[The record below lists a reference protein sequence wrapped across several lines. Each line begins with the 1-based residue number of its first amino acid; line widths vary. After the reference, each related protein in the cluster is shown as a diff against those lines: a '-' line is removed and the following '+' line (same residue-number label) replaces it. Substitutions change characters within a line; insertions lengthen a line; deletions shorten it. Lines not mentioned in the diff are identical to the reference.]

1 MKKIGFI
8 AVALAT
14 VLLVG
19 CTPTPEP
26 EPTVNSVTL
35 DKTKLTLAVGAE
47 EMLKATVDP
56 AGTAVAW
63 ASSDNAVAIVTG
75 GGMVSAVAEGT
86 AVITATAGEKTAECV
101 VTVEADAFYNE
112 LSIADWGVYL
122 PGDGKL
128 IPGTDTILKLSI
140 GETKCALTY
149 VPEYYA
155 WDENITFDQNA
166 GGFVGD
172 GVVFVL
178 QNFPTY
184 VVNDEK
190 FPEHAGKG
198 VNMGYFGVRP
208 LAEGEVVP
216 LVANSGNIEAETYG
230 DWIQLLYSI
239 DEETTEDEV
248 DAVRTEAMAN
258 TTGALMFFG
267 EDWGYDVYMG
277 AVNKLFYQSA
287 YTDKET
293 GEEVPAVFA
302 ADVTWANVT
311 AEDRLYGFKVDM
323 DVLENEQKIKLVTPY
338 DYSTIDR
345 VFDVNG
351 VFDALEEAP
360 AKVSARTPKLMNSS
374 YRLEK
379 TPTLNGK
386 SLDTKTL
393 HMAK

>member
-75 GGMVSAVAEGT
+75 GGVVSAVAEGT

-112 LSIADWGVYL
+112 LSIADWGIYL

-128 IPGTDTILKLSI
+128 IPGTDTIFELSI

-149 VPEYYA
+149 ISEYYA
-155 WDENITFDQNA
+155 WDENITFDNKS
-166 GGFVGD
+166 GFVGD
-172 GVVFVL
+172 GIVFVL
-178 QNFPTY
+178 QNVPMY
-184 VVNDEK
+184 VVNDEN
-190 FPEHAGKG
+190 FPEYAGVG
-198 VNMGYFGVRP
+198 IDMGYFGVLP
-208 LAEGEVVP
+208 LAEGEVRP
-216 LVANSGNIEAETYG
+216 LFANSGNIEAETYG
-230 DWIQLLYSI
+230 DWIQLLYSV
-239 DEETTEDEV
+239 DEETTEEEV
-248 DAVRTEAMAN
+248 DAVRTEALAN

-267 EDWGYDVYMG
+267 EDWGYDVYIG

-287 YTDKET
+287 YKDKET
-293 GEEVPAVFA
+293 GEEIPAVFA

-311 AEDRLYGFKVDM
+311 ADDRIYGFKVDM

-338 DYSTIDR
+338 DYSKIDR

-351 VFDALEEAP
+351 VFDAAEEAP
-360 AKVSARTPKLMNSS
+360 AKVSASTPKLMNSS

-379 TPTLNGK
+379 APTLNGK
-386 SLDTKTL
+386 SLDTRTL

>member
-1 MKKIGFI
+1 MKKISFI

-19 CTPTPEP
+19 CQPDP

-112 LSIADWGVYL
+112 LSIAESGVYI
-122 PGDGKL
+122 PAEDV
-128 IPGTDTILKLSI
+128 IPGTDTVLTLGL
-140 GETKCALTY
+140 GETKCALAY
-149 VPEYYA
+149 IPKFFA
-155 WDENITFDQNA
+155 WDENVTFDEKNSA
-166 GGFVGD
+166 FVGN
-172 GVVFVL
+172 GIVFVL
-178 QNFPTY
+178 QNIPMY

-190 FPEHAGKG
+190 IPDYAGVV
-198 VNMGYFGVRP
+198 VNMGYFGVVP
-208 LAEGEVVP
+208 STEGEVLP
-216 LVANSGNIEAETYG
+216 LFANSGNIEAETYG
-230 DWIQLLYSI
+230 DWIQLLYST
-239 DEETTEDEV
+239 EEDLAGMNDSDIEAIYTK
-248 DAVRTEAMAN
+248 AMAN
-258 TTGALMFFG
+258 TTGALMLFG
-267 EDWGYDVYMG
+267 EDEGYDAYTG
-277 AVNKLFYQSA
+277 AINKLLYQSA
-287 YTDKET
+287 FQNPET
-293 GEEVPAVFA
+293 GEEYPEVFA

-311 AEDRLYGFKVDM
+311 AEDRCYGFKVDM

-338 DYSTIDR
+338 DYSKIDR

-351 VFDALEEAP
+351 VFDAPEEAP

-379 TPTLNGK
+379 TPTFNGK
-386 SLDTKTL
+386 SLDNKTL

>member
-19 CTPTPEP
+19 CTPTLEL

-128 IPGTDTILKLSI
+128 IPGTDTILDLSI

-149 VPEYYA
+149 IPEYYA
-155 WDENITFDQNA
+155 WDENITFDNKS
-166 GGFVGD
+166 GFVGD
-172 GVVFVL
+172 GIVFVL
-178 QNFPTY
+178 QNVPMY
-184 VVNDEK
+184 VVNDEN
-190 FPEHAGKG
+190 FPEYAGVG
-198 VNMGYFGVRP
+198 VSMGYFGVMP
-208 LAEGEVVP
+208 LAEGKVLP
-216 LVANSGNIEAETYG
+216 LFANSGNIEAETYG
-230 DWIQLLYSI
+230 DWIQLLFSA
-239 DEETTEDEV
+239 DEEITEDEV

-267 EDWGYDVYMG
+267 ADWGYDVYMG

-287 YTDKET
+287 YEDKET
-293 GEEVPAVFA
+293 GEEIPAVFA

-338 DYSTIDR
+338 DYSKIDR

-351 VFDALEEAP
+351 VFDTAEEAP
-360 AKVSARTPKLMNSS
+360 AKVSASTPKLINRS

-386 SLDTKTL
+386 SLDNKTL

>member
-14 VLLVG
+14 VLLVS

-128 IPGTDTILKLSI
+128 IPGTDTILKLTI
-140 GETKCALTY
+140 GEIKCALTY
-149 VPEYYA
+149 IPQYYA
-155 WDENITFDQNA
+155 WDENITFDNKS
-166 GGFVGD
+166 GFVGD
-172 GVVFVL
+172 GIVFVL
-178 QNFPTY
+178 QNVPMY
-184 VVNDEK
+184 VVNDEN
-190 FPEHAGKG
+190 FPDYAGIG
-198 VNMGYFGVRP
+198 VDMGYFRVRP

-267 EDWGYDVYMG
+267 EEWGYDVYMG

-311 AEDRLYGFKVDM
+311 AEDRIYGFKVDM

>member
-19 CTPTPEP
+19 CKPTPE

-112 LSIADWGVYL
+112 LSIADWGVYI

-128 IPGTDTILKLSI
+128 IPGTDTIIKLTI
-140 GETKCALTY
+140 GEVKCALTY

-155 WDENITFDQNA
+155 WDENITFDNKS
-166 GGFVGD
+166 GFVGD
-172 GVVFVL
+172 GIVFGL
-178 QNFPTY
+178 QNVPMY
-184 VVNDEK
+184 VVNDEN
-190 FPEHAGKG
+190 FPDYAGI
-198 VNMGYFGVRP
+198 VVDMGYFGVAP
-208 LAEGEVVP
+208 LADEGEVVP
-216 LVANSGNIEAETYG
+216 LFANSGNIEAETYG
-230 DWIQLLYSI
+230 DWIQLLFSPGEDI
-239 DEETTEDEV
+239 TEEEV
-248 DAVRTEAMAN
+248 DAVRTKAMAN

-267 EDWGYDVYMG
+267 ADWVYDAYIG
-277 AVNKLFYQSA
+277 AVNKLFFQSA
-287 YTDKET
+287 YKDKET
-293 GEEVPAVFA
+293 GEEYPAVFA

-311 AEDRLYGFKVDM
+311 AEDRIYGFKLDM

-338 DYSTIDR
+338 DYSKIDR

-360 AKVSARTPKLMNSS
+360 AKVSASTPKLINRS

>member
-75 GGMVSAVAEGT
+75 GGVVSAVAEGT

-112 LSIADWGVYL
+112 LSIADWGVYQQ
-122 PGDGKL
+122 GGKL
-128 IPGTDTILKLSI
+128 IPETDTIIELII
-140 GETKCALTY
+140 GETKCALAY
-149 VPEYYA
+149 IPAYYA

-166 GGFVGD
+166 GEFVGD
-172 GVVFVL
+172 GIVFVL
-178 QNFPTY
+178 QNIPMY
-184 VVNDEK
+184 VVNDEN
-190 FPEHAGKG
+190 FPNYAGVPVG
-198 VNMGYFGVRP
+198 MGYFGVMP

-216 LVANSGNIEAETYG
+216 CCANSGNIEAETYG

-239 DEETTEDEV
+239 DEETTEEEV
-248 DAVRTEAMAN
+248 DAVRTEALAN

-267 EDWGYDVYMG
+267 ADWGYDAYIG

-287 YTDKET
+287 YKDNET
-293 GEEVPAVFA
+293 GEEIPAVFA

-311 AEDRLYGFKVDM
+311 AEDRIYGFKFDM
-323 DVLENEQKIKLVTPY
+323 DVLENEKKIKLVTPY
-338 DYSTIDR
+338 DYSKIDR

-351 VFDALEEAP
+351 VFDAAEEAP

>member
-75 GGMVSAVAEGT
+75 GGVVSAVAEGT

-101 VTVEADAFYNE
+101 VTVEADAFYNA
-112 LSIADWGVYL
+112 LSIADWGIYL

-128 IPGTDTILKLSI
+128 IPGTDTIFELSI

-149 VPEYYA
+149 ISEYYA
-155 WDENITFDQNA
+155 WDENITFDNKS
-166 GGFVGD
+166 GFVGD
-172 GVVFVL
+172 GIVFVL
-178 QNFPTY
+178 QNVPMY
-184 VVNDEK
+184 VVNDEN
-190 FPEHAGKG
+190 FPEYAGVG
-198 VNMGYFGVRP
+198 IDMGYFGVLP
-208 LAEGEVVP
+208 LAEGEVRP
-216 LVANSGNIEAETYG
+216 LFANSGNIEAETYG
-230 DWIQLLYSI
+230 DWIQLLFSV
-239 DEETTEDEV
+239 DEETTEEEV
-248 DAVRTEAMAN
+248 DAVRTEALAN

-267 EDWGYDVYMG
+267 EDWGYDAYIG

-287 YTDKET
+287 YKDKET
-293 GEEVPAVFA
+293 GEEIPALFA

-311 AEDRLYGFKVDM
+311 ADDRIYGFKVDM

-338 DYSTIDR
+338 DYSKIDR

-351 VFDALEEAP
+351 VFDAAEEAP
-360 AKVSARTPKLMNSS
+360 AKVSASTPKLMNSS

-386 SLDTKTL
+386 LLDTKTL

>member
-63 ASSDNAVAIVTG
+63 ASNNNAVAIVTG
-75 GGMVSAVAEGT
+75 GGVVSAVAEGT

-112 LSIADWGVYL
+112 LSIADWGIYL

-128 IPGTDTILKLSI
+128 IPGTDTIFELSI

-149 VPEYYA
+149 IPAYYA
-155 WDENITFDQNA
+155 WDENITFDNKS
-166 GGFVGD
+166 GFVGD
-172 GVVFVL
+172 GIVFVL
-178 QNFPTY
+178 QNVPMY
-184 VVNDEK
+184 VVNDEN
-190 FPEHAGKG
+190 FPEYAGVG
-198 VNMGYFGVRP
+198 IDMGYFGVLP
-208 LAEGEVVP
+208 LAEGEVRP
-216 LVANSGNIEAETYG
+216 LFANSGNIEAETYG
-230 DWIQLLYSI
+230 DWIQLLYSV
-239 DEETTEDEV
+239 DEETTEEEV
-248 DAVRTEAMAN
+248 DAVRTEALAN

-267 EDWGYDVYMG
+267 EDWGYDVYIG

-293 GEEVPAVFA
+293 GEEIPAVFA

-311 AEDRLYGFKVDM
+311 ADDRIYGFKVDM

-338 DYSTIDR
+338 DYSKIDR

-351 VFDALEEAP
+351 VFDAAEEAP
-360 AKVSARTPKLMNSS
+360 AKVSASTPKLMNSS

>member
-75 GGMVSAVAEGT
+75 GGVVSAVAEGT

-101 VTVEADAFYNE
+101 VTVEADAFYNA
-112 LSIADWGVYL
+112 LSIADWGIYL

-128 IPGTDTILKLSI
+128 IPGTDTIFELSI

-149 VPEYYA
+149 ISEYYA
-155 WDENITFDQNA
+155 WDENITFDNKS
-166 GGFVGD
+166 GFVGD
-172 GVVFVL
+172 GIVFVL
-178 QNFPTY
+178 QNVPMY
-184 VVNDEK
+184 VVNDEN
-190 FPEHAGKG
+190 FPNFAGVG
-198 VNMGYFGVRP
+198 IDMGYFGVLP
-208 LAEGEVVP
+208 LAEGEVRP
-216 LVANSGNIEAETYG
+216 LFANSGNIEAETYG
-230 DWIQLLYSI
+230 DWIQLLFSV
-239 DEETTEDEV
+239 DEETTEEEV
-248 DAVRTEAMAN
+248 DAVRTEALAN

-267 EDWGYDVYMG
+267 EDWGYDAYIG

-287 YTDKET
+287 YKDKET
-293 GEEVPAVFA
+293 GEEIPAVFA
-302 ADVTWANVT
+302 ADVTWANIT
-311 AEDRLYGFKVDM
+311 AEDRIYGFKFDM
-323 DVLENEQKIKLVTPY
+323 DVLENEKKIKLVTPY
-338 DYSTIDR
+338 DYSKIDR

-351 VFDALEEAP
+351 VFDAAEEAP

>member
-14 VLLVG
+14 VLLVS

-128 IPGTDTILKLSI
+128 IPGTDTILKLTI
-140 GETKCALTY
+140 GEIKCALTY
-149 VPEYYA
+149 IPQYYA
-155 WDENITFDQNA
+155 WDENITFDNKS
-166 GGFVGD
+166 GFVGD
-172 GVVFVL
+172 GIVFVL
-178 QNFPTY
+178 QNVPMY
-184 VVNDEK
+184 VVNDEN
-190 FPEHAGKG
+190 FPDYAGIG
-198 VNMGYFGVRP
+198 VDMGYFGVRP

-267 EDWGYDVYMG
+267 EEWGYDVYMG

>member
-75 GGMVSAVAEGT
+75 GGVVSAVAEGT

-112 LSIADWGVYL
+112 LSIADWGIYL

-128 IPGTDTILKLSI
+128 IPGTDTIFELSI

-149 VPEYYA
+149 ISEYYA
-155 WDENITFDQNA
+155 WDENITFDNKS
-166 GGFVGD
+166 GFVGD
-172 GVVFVL
+172 GIVFVL
-178 QNFPTY
+178 QNVPMY
-184 VVNDEK
+184 VVNDEN
-190 FPEHAGKG
+190 FPEYAGVG
-198 VNMGYFGVRP
+198 IDMGYFGVLP
-208 LAEGEVVP
+208 IAEGEVRP
-216 LVANSGNIEAETYG
+216 LFANSGNIEAETYG
-230 DWIQLLYSI
+230 DWIQLLYSV
-239 DEETTEDEV
+239 DEETTEEEV
-248 DAVRTEAMAN
+248 DAVRTEALAN

-267 EDWGYDVYMG
+267 EDWGYDVYIG

-287 YTDKET
+287 YKDKET
-293 GEEVPAVFA
+293 GEEIPAVFA

-311 AEDRLYGFKVDM
+311 ADDRIYGFKVDM

-338 DYSTIDR
+338 DYSKIDR

-351 VFDALEEAP
+351 VFDAAEEAP
-360 AKVSARTPKLMNSS
+360 AKVSASTPKLMNSS

>member
-75 GGMVSAVAEGT
+75 GGVVSAVAEGT

-112 LSIADWGVYL
+112 LSIADWGVYQQ
-122 PGDGKL
+122 GGKL
-128 IPGTDTILKLSI
+128 IPETDTIIELII
-140 GETKCALTY
+140 GETKCALAY
-149 VPEYYA
+149 IPAYYA

-166 GGFVGD
+166 GEFVGD
-172 GVVFVL
+172 GIVFVL
-178 QNFPTY
+178 QNIPMY
-184 VVNDEK
+184 VVNDEN
-190 FPEHAGKG
+190 FPNYAGVPVG
-198 VNMGYFGVRP
+198 MGYFGVMP

-216 LVANSGNIEAETYG
+216 CCANSGNIEAETYG

-239 DEETTEDEV
+239 DEETTEEEV
-248 DAVRTEAMAN
+248 DAVRTEALAN

-267 EDWGYDVYMG
+267 ADWGYDAYIG

-287 YTDKET
+287 YKDNET
-293 GEEVPAVFA
+293 GEEIPAVFA

-311 AEDRLYGFKVDM
+311 AEDRIYGFKVDM
-323 DVLENEQKIKLVTPY
+323 DVLENEKKIKLVTPY
-338 DYSTIDR
+338 DYSKIDR

-351 VFDALEEAP
+351 VFDAAEEAP

>member
-112 LSIADWGVYL
+112 LSIADWGVYI
-122 PGDGKL
+122 PGDGQL

-149 VPEYYA
+149 IPEYYA
-155 WDENITFDQNA
+155 WDENITFDNKS
-166 GGFVGD
+166 GFVGD
-172 GVVFVL
+172 GIVFVL
-178 QNFPTY
+178 QNVPMY
-184 VVNDEK
+184 VVNDEN
-190 FPEHAGKG
+190 FPEYAG
-198 VNMGYFGVRP
+198 VAVSMGYFGVMP
-208 LAEGEVVP
+208 LAEGEVLP
-216 LVANSGNIEAETYG
+216 LFANSGNIEAETYG
-230 DWIQLLYSI
+230 DWIQLLFSV
-239 DEETTEDEV
+239 DEEITEDEV

-258 TTGALMFFG
+258 TTGALMFLG
-267 EDWGYDVYMG
+267 ADWGYDVYMG

-287 YTDKET
+287 YEDKET
-293 GEEVPAVFA
+293 GEEIPAVFA

-311 AEDRLYGFKVDM
+311 ADDRIYGFKVDM

-338 DYSTIDR
+338 DYSKIDR

-351 VFDALEEAP
+351 VFDAAEEAP
-360 AKVSARTPKLMNSS
+360 AKVSTPKLMNSS

>member
-75 GGMVSAVAEGT
+75 GGVVSAVAEGT

-112 LSIADWGVYL
+112 LSIADWGIYL

-128 IPGTDTILKLSI
+128 IPGTDTIFELSI

-149 VPEYYA
+149 ISEYYA
-155 WDENITFDQNA
+155 WDENITFDNKS
-166 GGFVGD
+166 GFVGD
-172 GVVFVL
+172 GIVFVL
-178 QNFPTY
+178 QNVPMY
-184 VVNDEK
+184 VVNDEN
-190 FPEHAGKG
+190 FPEYAGVG
-198 VNMGYFGVRP
+198 IDMGYFGVLP
-208 LAEGEVVP
+208 LAEGEVRP
-216 LVANSGNIEAETYG
+216 LFANSGNIEAETYG
-230 DWIQLLYSI
+230 DWIQLLYSV
-239 DEETTEDEV
+239 DEETTEEEV
-248 DAVRTEAMAN
+248 DAVRTEALAN

-267 EDWGYDVYMG
+267 EDWGYDVYIG

-287 YTDKET
+287 YKDKET
-293 GEEVPAVFA
+293 GEEIPAVFA

-311 AEDRLYGFKVDM
+311 ADDRIYGFKVDM

-338 DYSTIDR
+338 DYSKIDR

-351 VFDALEEAP
+351 VFDAAEEAP
-360 AKVSARTPKLMNSS
+360 AKVSASTPKLMNSS

-379 TPTLNGK
+379 APTLNGK